1 VNIGVGAVESEEDF
15 QVAQVSIADNNAL
28 SGVKADGS
36 VGVVFLELESDINN
50 NIGTVFHL
58 EFRENLGE
66 LGSETF
72 VGNHL
77 WHKGVTD

>member
-1 VNIGVGAVESEEDF
+1 MDGIVRAVDGEEGL
-15 QVAQVSIADNNAL
+15 QVAQISITDNNAL
-28 SGVKADGS
+28 CGVEADSS

-58 EFRENLGE
+58 EFRENLGK
-66 LGSETF
+66 LRSETF
-72 VGNHL
+72 VANHL

>member
-1 VNIGVGAVESEEDF
+1 LCGVE
-15 QVAQVSIADNNAL
+15 
-28 SGVKADGS
+28 ADGS
-36 VGVVFLELESDINN
+36 VRVLFLELESYVNN
-50 NIGTVFHL
+50 NIGAVFHL
-58 EFRENLGE
+58 EFRENLGQ